1 MVVRMPSSGIPASSH
16 RPEVPA
22 PVPISTTW
30 RACTAAATKRSAA
43 PAPVPTGLASPNSI
57 PRRRAASTTSGSGT
71 NSSA

>member
-1 MVVRMPSSGIPASSH
+1 MVSTPSSGIPASSH

-30 RACTAAATKRSAA
+30 RACTAAATKRRAA
-43 PAPVPTGLASPNSI
+43 PAPVPTGLASPNST